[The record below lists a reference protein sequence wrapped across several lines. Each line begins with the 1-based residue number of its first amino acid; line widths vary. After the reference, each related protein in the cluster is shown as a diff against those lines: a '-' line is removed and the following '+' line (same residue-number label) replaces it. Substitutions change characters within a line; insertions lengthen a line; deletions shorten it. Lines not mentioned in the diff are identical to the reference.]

1 MAHLMD
7 SLGVDFTL
15 SEGLFSQNVIVKK
28 KIANFL
34 RVGGNVV
41 KSLMK
46 QLLEAVEYVHR
57 HDIIHR

>member
-1 MAHLMD
+1 MD